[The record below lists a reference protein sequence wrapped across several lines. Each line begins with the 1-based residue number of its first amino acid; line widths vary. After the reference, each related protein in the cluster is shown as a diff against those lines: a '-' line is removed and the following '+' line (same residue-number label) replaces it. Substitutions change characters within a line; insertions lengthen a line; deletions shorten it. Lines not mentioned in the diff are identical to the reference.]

1 MPYKSK
7 AQARAM
13 HAKAARGEIPK
24 SVVEEYDRETDFR
37 RLPERVRKSGREHP
51 VHAKMRKHSGVVR

>member
-13 HAKAARGEIPK
+13 HAKAARGEIKK
-24 SVVEEYDRETDFR
+24 SVVKEFDQATNFK
-37 RLPERVRKSGREHP
+37 RLPEKVKKP
-51 VHAKMRKHSGVVR
+51 RKHA

>member
-13 HAKAARGEIPK
+13 HAKANRGELSQALVREFDKATNFKSLPDRAKKPAPK
-24 SVVEEYDRETDFR
+24 KGG
-37 RLPERVRKSGREHP
+37 RK
-51 VHAKMRKHSGVVR
+51 

>member
-13 HAKAARGEIPK
+13 HAKASRGEIPAAT
-24 SVVEEYDRETDFR
+24 VREFDRATDFSKI
-37 RLPERVRKSGREHP
+37 PNRVKRPAEHP
-51 VHAKMRKHSGVVR
+51 NNKHRSSKR

>member
-13 HAKAARGEIPK
+13 HAKSARGQIPMRTIKEFDAATNFKKLPQRVK
-24 SVVEEYDRETDFR
+24 SRGR
-37 RLPERVRKSGREHP
+37 RR
-51 VHAKMRKHSGVVR
+51 

>member
-13 HAKAARGEIPK
+13 HAKASRGEIPMK
-24 SVVEEYDRETDFR
+24 TVREFDRATDFSK
-37 RLPERVRKSGREHP
+37 LPNKVRK
-51 VHAKMRKHSGVVR
+51 KKRKR